1 MLLEQR
7 PLQGI
12 WGGLWNPP
20 ERGAETSVEAF
31 LNHQGVHSSDVKQV
45 QYKESFRHTFSHFHL
60 DIEPIYIELKKVPT
74 MVVRAP
80 NDGYNFRLTE
90 SQEAIGLSAAALKL
104 LRG

>member
-1 MLLEQR
+1 MLLSNGRYRESGR
-7 PLQGI
+7 FTGTS
-12 WGGLWNPP
+12 

-74 MVVRAP
+74 MVVKRAP
-80 NDGYNFRLTE
+80 NDGCNL
-90 SQEAIGLSAAALKL
+90 LALPKAKKPL
-104 LRG
+104 GFPRRH